1 MLLQIIRNSIYP
13 PGLDHEETMMSLE
26 TVEAVG
32 ARHPTTLGEL
42 DLAERLVVWSF
53 RRWVSGTENW
63 ALVDHEFRRQFAEPA
78 AKAAL
83 KSFAMFVEALRCHA
97 RRVIRYH
104 QPGCPC
110 LGCDEVCVLT
120 LVTAAQAGDR
130 NLAQATGRWLV
141 RPEGLEALIDAAE
154 ALAQAMAHQDLRLPR
169 RIGDDAKPLARPE
182 RFDGT
187 VTIH

>member
-1 MLLQIIRNSIYP
+1 MTAMQ
-13 PGLDHEETMMSLE
+13 TA
-26 TVEAVG
+26 EAPY
-32 ARHPTTLGEL
+32 HPTTLGEL

-63 ALVDHEFRRQFAEPA
+63 ALVEHEFRRQFADGA
-78 AKAAL
+78 AHGAL
-83 KSFAMFVEALRCHA
+83 RSFAMFVEALRCHA

-120 LVTAAQAGDR
+120 MITAAQSGDM

-141 RPEGLEALIDAAE
+141 RPEGLEGLMDAAE
-154 ALAQAMAHQDLRLPR
+154 ALGQAMARQDLHLTR
-169 RIGDDAKPLARPE
+169 RIGDDTKPFPHRQP
-182 RFDGT
+182 FDGT
-187 VTIH
+187 ITIH

>member
-1 MLLQIIRNSIYP
+1 MALQ
-13 PGLDHEETMMSLE
+13 
-26 TVEAVG
+26 TVEP
-32 ARHPTTLGEL
+32 RHPTTLGEL

-63 ALVDHEFRRQFAEPA
+63 SLVDHEFRRQFGEGA
-78 AKAAL
+78 AHGAL
-83 KSFAMFVEALRCHA
+83 RSFAMFVEALRCHA

-120 LVTAAQAGDR
+120 LVTAAQSEDR

-141 RPEGLEALIDAAE
+141 RAEGVAPLLEAAA
-154 ALAQAMAHQDLRLPR
+154 ALGRAMARRELCLPR
-169 RIGDDAKPLARPE
+169 RIGDDAKPLGGAE

-187 VTIH
+187 ITVH

>member
-1 MLLQIIRNSIYP
+1 
-13 PGLDHEETMMSLE
+13 MSLE